1 MFHRFLIAME
11 FIWKG
16 GNDMAMVYV
25 TLIVKGAK
33 SFADVPATLQAQVKQ
48 LLIELELGE
57 LAA

>member
-11 FIWKG
+11 FFWKG

-25 TLIVKGAK
+25 TLIIKGAK

-48 LLIELELGE
+48 LLIELDLGE